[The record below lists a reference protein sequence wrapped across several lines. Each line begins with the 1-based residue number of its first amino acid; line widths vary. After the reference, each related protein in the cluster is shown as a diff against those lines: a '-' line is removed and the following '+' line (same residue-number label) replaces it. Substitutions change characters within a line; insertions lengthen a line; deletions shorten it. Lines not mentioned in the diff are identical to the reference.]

1 MLKRCLSVF
10 AFLAL
15 LGSRDL
21 LANACASNL
30 AGATGNWTTAGTW
43 TTCGGVAPAATDT
56 CTITAGDTVLI
67 DAATAVCGVTTIN
80 GTVIGQETALPAH
93 LLVITA
99 DGSNGSAD
107 LTIGATGT
115 LRLRKNNRIAFDTN
129 NGAGTD
135 TGANVLVTSGGKLDA
150 QGEIFQTTIAAIT
163 AIDGDAGCGTTGR
176 KYTITPAAG
185 IGNAQAKGRVVFMS
199 GQGEARQLEIVSASA
214 GAFVVCTDYPDAS
227 SGTDTTGGQRLTP
240 HQALLGAPVLPVGK
254 HSVPILGGN
263 ASCTAAATPYRCCTG
278 ADAGTCSPTVTT
290 LGSGVN
296 EGDPHV
302 GDKIAIVQDV
312 WFYVSAA
319 TDSPPKGFVI
329 VAGNPSGTSP
339 MPIFRGVN
347 FANLGIANQG
357 GQRGIHA
364 QALNNATVTSNFE
377 FNNVHDYTAT
387 HEQVDIIGGHDY
399 KVQWNAGH
407 DGRVGSSTAGA
418 VFAVSS
424 STACTG
430 SCANIEMSHNVLYRT
445 FSDGLLISD
454 NASGVHNTNVR
465 ISKNLIYSLCVATT
479 GECLAIQLGFCDKS
493 LAANNVIY
501 DIGSGDNGGGQA
513 IALGAGNAGLD
524 SATLDNWAVNS
535 YVTSLPIIYGQQ
547 NNTNWWAATHNYV
560 SNVRSYAAYLD
571 GPLYSN
577 VAKNVGLTH
586 DATYV
591 SCYRDPVESKGNF
604 CLPQDVNDTAH
615 YAAADCD
622 GAGDVGCGAMGI
634 WVSNASDG
642 DANQHK
648 AVITDNLIVGPFT
661 NTLTTPRMIYG
672 AFTGAIDFNLDIDHN
687 TMDGRGS
694 GATAGVDLGDFTN
707 PASPITINARDN
719 VAWHFNNA
727 GNIYKCSANGNVT
740 DNAGASYIS
749 TGVLTTEKVLAGVSG
764 TCTTT
769 GTQTIIH
776 TSSGFRDRAAIA
788 GELTPDYNWL
798 AGNSALTA
806 GASPA
811 GSPIGVRALRFN
823 CDRLSKPW
831 SGMIQCDG
839 SMPVPICNDSAGC
852 IDTDQDGIV
861 DLYDNC
867 KFVPNPSQYDSNGDG
882 KGDACL

>member
-1 MLKRCLSVF
+1 VIKKILAVLTF
-10 AFLAL
+10 AFA
-15 LGSRDL
+15 LGSTDA

-43 TTCGGVAPAATDT
+43 TACGGVAPAATDT

-80 GTVIGQETALPAH
+80 GAVIGQETALPAH

-99 DGSNGSAD
+99 DGSNGSCD
-107 LTIGATGT
+107 LTISATGT

-129 NGAGTD
+129 NGAGAD
-135 TGANVLVTSGGKLDA
+135 TGANVCVTNGGLIDA

-199 GQGEARQLEIVSASA
+199 GQGEARQLEITSVAA

-240 HQALLGAPVLPVGK
+240 HQALLGAPVLPAGK

-290 LGSGVN
+290 LGAGVN

-329 VAGNPSGTSP
+329 VAGGNNP

-347 FANLGIANQG
+347 FANPGITNQA
-357 GQRGIHA
+357 GQRGIDA
-364 QALNNATVTSNFE
+364 RTLNNATISPNFE
-377 FNNVHDYTAT
+377 FNNYHDYTAT
-387 HEQVDIIGGHDY
+387 HEQIDIIGGHDY
-399 KVQWNAGH
+399 KIQWNAGH
-407 DGRVGSSTAGA
+407 DGRVGATSVGA
-418 VFAVSS
+418 VLSFNS

-430 SCANIEMSHNVLYRT
+430 SCANIEMSHNVIYRT
-445 FSDGLLISD
+445 FSDGMFVGD
-454 NASGVHNTNVR
+454 NATGVRNTNVR
-465 ISKNLIYSLCVATT
+465 VSKNLMYSSCVETT
-479 GECLAIQLGFCDKS
+479 GECQGVQVGFCDKC
-493 LAANNVIY
+493 LVANNLVY
-501 DIGSGDNGGGQA
+501 DVGNGDNSSGQA
-513 IALGAGNAGLD
+513 IALAAQNAGLD
-524 SATLDNWAVNS
+524 SATLDNWAVNIGID
-535 YVTSLPIIYGQQ
+535 TSPVIFGQQ
-547 NNTNWWAATHNYV
+547 NATNWFAATHNYI
-560 SNVRSYAAYLD
+560 SNVKAYTAYGF
-571 GPLYSN
+571 GPFYSN
-577 VAKNVGLTH
+577 VAKNIGLTH

-591 SCYRDPVESKGNF
+591 SCYRDLVEAKGNF
-604 CLPQDVNDTAH
+604 CMPQDVNDTAH

-622 GAGDVGCGAMGI
+622 GVGGDVGCGGVGI
-634 WVSNASDG
+634 WITNAADG
-642 DANQHK
+642 DANKRK

-661 NTLTTPRMIYG
+661 NTLITPRLIYG
-672 AFTGAIDFNLDIDHN
+672 AFNSTIDFNLEIDHN
-687 TMDGRGS
+687 TLDGRGS
-694 GATAGVDLGDFTN
+694 GVTAGIDLADPPN
-707 PASPITINARDN
+707 PSSPITINARDN
-719 VAWHFNNA
+719 AAWHFNNA
-727 GNIYKCSANGNVT
+727 GNIYKCSANGNTT

-749 TGVLTTEKVLAGVSG
+749 TGVLTAEKVLTGVSG

-776 TSSGFRDRAAIA
+776 TSSAFRDRAALA
-788 GELTPDYNWL
+788 GELTPDYNWIT
-798 AGNSALTA
+798 GSPALTA
-806 GASPA
+806 GASPV
-811 GSPIGVRALRFN
+811 GSPMGVRALRFN
-823 CDRLSKPW
+823 CDRLRAPW
-831 SGMIQCDG
+831 SNMINCDG
-839 SMPVPICNDSAGC
+839 SMPVPICNDSRCNDSDG
-852 IDTDQDGIV
+852 DGIV
-861 DLYDNC
+861 DLLDNC
-867 KFVPNPSQYDSNGDG
+867 KFVFNPSQYDANGDG
-882 KGDACL
+882 VGEACQ